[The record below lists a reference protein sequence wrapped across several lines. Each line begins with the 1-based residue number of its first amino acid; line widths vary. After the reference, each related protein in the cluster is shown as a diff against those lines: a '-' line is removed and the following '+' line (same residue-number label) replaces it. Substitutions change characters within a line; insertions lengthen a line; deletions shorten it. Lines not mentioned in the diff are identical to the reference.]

1 MLKKLTDNKFFEN
14 KVFVFSVIVLVPILI
29 LAIIGPYI
37 APYDPLEINP
47 SMVLKSAAP
56 GHPLGT
62 DEFGR
67 DILSRLICGIR
78 PTFIVAIGA
87 TALSLVAGVLL
98 GIFAGYF
105 GGAVEQII
113 MRVMDII
120 LCFPPILLA
129 LVVVGFWGPG
139 IQNLIVTIG
148 IVYSPYFARLA
159 FSSTMQ
165 VKKQEFIEA
174 EISLGANFVRILSK
188 GIFPNILAPIIIQIS
203 LTLASAILLES
214 GLSFLGLGIV
224 PPTPSLGL
232 MIGEARNYILLNP
245 MYVIWPSLFLG
256 VTILVINI
264 MGDSLRDILDPRLHA

>member
-1 MLKKLTDNKFFEN
+1 MLKELRDNKFFEN
-14 KVFVFSVIVLVPILI
+14 KVFVFSIIVLVPILI

-37 APYDPLEINP
+37 APHDPLEINP
-47 SMVLKSAAP
+47 SMVLKSTAP

-105 GGAVEQII
+105 GGVIEQII

>member
-1 MLKKLTDNKFFEN
+1 MLKELRDNKFFEN
-14 KVFVFSVIVLVPILI
+14 KVFVFSIIVLVPILI

-37 APYDPLEINP
+37 APHDPLEINP
-47 SMVLKSAAP
+47 SMVLKSTAP

-105 GGAVEQII
+105 GGVIEQII

-203 LTLASAILLES
+203 LTMASAILLES

>member
-1 MLKKLTDNKFFEN
+1 MLKELRDNKFFEN
-14 KVFVFSVIVLVPILI
+14 KVFVFSVIILLPILV
-29 LAIIGPYI
+29 LAVIGPYI
-37 APYDPLEINP
+37 APHDPLEINP
-47 SMVLKSAAP
+47 SMVLKSTAP

-105 GGAVEQII
+105 GGVIEQII

-174 EISLGANFVRILSK
+174 EISLGANFARILSK

-203 LTLASAILLES
+203 LTMASAILLES

>member
-1 MLKKLTDNKFFEN
+1 
-14 KVFVFSVIVLVPILI
+14 
-29 LAIIGPYI
+29 
-37 APYDPLEINP
+37 
-47 SMVLKSAAP
+47 MVLKSAAP

-105 GGAVEQII
+105 GGAIEQII

-174 EISLGANFVRILSK
+174 EISLGANFARILSK